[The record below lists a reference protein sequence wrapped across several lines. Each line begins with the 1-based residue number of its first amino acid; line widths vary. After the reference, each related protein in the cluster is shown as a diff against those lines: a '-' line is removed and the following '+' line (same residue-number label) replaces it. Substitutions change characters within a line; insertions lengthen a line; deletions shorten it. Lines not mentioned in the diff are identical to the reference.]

1 MGAKIYGPTTVGPH
15 SKVGGEVNNSVIFG
29 YSNKAHDGFLGN
41 SVIGEWCNLG
51 ADTNTSNL
59 KNNYTEVR
67 LWNYESENFARTGLQ
82 FCGLMMGDHSKCS
95 INTMFNTGT
104 VVGVC
109 ANIFGSGFP
118 RNFVPSF
125 SWGGNQGMS
134 TYLTKKAFEVA
145 SAVFQ
150 RRGLEFS
157 QQDAE
162 ILEQVFKMTNK
173 HRPA

>member
-1 MGAKIYGPTTVGPH
+1 
-15 SKVGGEVNNSVIFG
+15 
-29 YSNKAHDGFLGN
+29 
-41 SVIGEWCNLG
+41 
-51 ADTNTSNL
+51 
-59 KNNYTEVR
+59 
-67 LWNYESENFARTGLQ
+67 
-82 FCGLMMGDHSKCS
+82 
-95 INTMFNTGT
+95 
-104 VVGVC
+104 
-109 ANIFGSGFP
+109 
-118 RNFVPSF
+118 
-125 SWGGNQGMS
+125 MS

>member
-1 MGAKIYGPTTVGPH
+1 
-15 SKVGGEVNNSVIFG
+15 
-29 YSNKAHDGFLGN
+29 
-41 SVIGEWCNLG
+41 
-51 ADTNTSNL
+51 
-59 KNNYTEVR
+59 
-67 LWNYESENFARTGLQ
+67 
-82 FCGLMMGDHSKCS
+82 
-95 INTMFNTGT
+95 MFNTGT

-125 SWGGNQGMS
+125 SWGGNKGMS